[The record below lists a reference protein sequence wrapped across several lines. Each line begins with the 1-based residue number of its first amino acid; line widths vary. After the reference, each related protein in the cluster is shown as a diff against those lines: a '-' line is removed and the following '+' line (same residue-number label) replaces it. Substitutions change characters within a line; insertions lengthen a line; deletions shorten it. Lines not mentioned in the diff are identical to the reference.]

1 MTILGRTSLEVPPV
15 MFGTSALGNLYGD
28 PGAATKLGIVRAI
41 RATLGS
47 HMVLDSA
54 GKYGAGLSL
63 EWIGRA
69 LRELAIPP
77 EEVVISN
84 KLGWYR
90 VPLTGPEPTFERG
103 VWHGLEHD
111 AVQRI
116 SGEGILACY
125 EQGNQL
131 LGAPYR
137 PALVSVHDHD
147 DYLAGATSTADRER
161 RWAEVL
167 DAYRALLDLRQRGLV
182 KGVGVGSKDWKVIRD
197 LAAVVDLDWVM
208 LACSLT
214 VFTHPP
220 ELLAFI
226 ADLHRRGVGI
236 INSAVFNGGFLTGQS
251 EYFDYRQVDPS
262 HENDRALIA
271 WRTRFLARCQE
282 FAVSP
287 TVACV
292 AFGLSAPGTA
302 SIAMNSSKP
311 SRVAENLALAT
322 TPVPAPFWAAL
333 KQDRLIDPAYPHLA
347 P

>member
-1 MTILGRTSLEVPPV
+1 MPILGKTRLEVPPV
-15 MFGTSALGNLYGD
+15 LFGTSALGNLYGD
-28 PGAATKLGIVRAI
+28 PGAATKQGIVRAI
-41 RATLGS
+41 RQTLGTR
-47 HMVLDSA
+47 MVLDSA

-69 LRELAIPP
+69 LREEGIPP
-77 EEVVISN
+77 EDVVISN

-111 AVQRI
+111 AEQRI

-125 EQGNQL
+125 EQGNAL

-137 PALVSVHDHD
+137 PALVSVHDPD
-147 DYLAGATSTADRER
+147 EYLAGALTTLEREH
-161 RWAEVL
+161 RWTQVL
-167 DAYRALLDLRQRGLV
+167 DAYRALIDLRQRGLV
-182 KGVGVGSKDWKVIRD
+182 KGVGVGSKDWRIIRD

-208 LACSLT
+208 FACSLT

-220 ELLAFI
+220 ELLAFM

-251 EYFDYRQVDPS
+251 EYFDYRQVNPAD
-262 HENDRALIA
+262 ERDRTLIA

-292 AFGLSAPGTA
+292 AFGLSVPGTA

-311 SRVAENLALAT
+311 ARVAENLTLAT
-322 TPVPAPFWAAL
+322 TPVPPAFWAAL
-333 KQDRLIDPAYPHLA
+333 KADRLIDPAYPHLG
-347 P
+347 